1 MRRYSISVN
10 ALTLD
15 KLLSRLTEDVHIPEQ
30 EEELL
35 RAVSVVGKNTGIG
48 GQPVWCL
55 NKNLSIGRD
64 GWEIKASDFG
74 LEWISHLAE
83 PTNGGEIADET
94 LAAKV
99 EGELTTAYFDAMGH
113 LLAGSLEK
121 KAAEDEQLKMV
132 VSELFGHDECLS
144 FESEKEE
151 INIKPLSPE
160 MEIAAEDTFKE
171 KAEEVRSL
179 ELNRDNFLS
188 QFYLASMGVV
198 MANYRE
204 VSYATF
210 ACCVHLL

>member
-1 MRRYSISVN
+1 ME
-10 ALTLD
+10 
-15 KLLSRLTEDVHIPEQ
+15 K
-30 EEELL
+30 
-35 RAVSVVGKNTGIG
+35 TGIG

-55 NKNLSIGRD
+55 NKNLSIGTD

-113 LLAGSLEK
+113 LLAGTLEK
-121 KAAEDEQLKMV
+121 KAAEDDQLKMV

-151 INIKPLSPE
+151 INILPLSPE
-160 MEIAAEDTFKE
+160 MEIATEDTLTE
-171 KAEEVRSL
+171 KVRSF

-198 MANYRE
+198 MANYKE